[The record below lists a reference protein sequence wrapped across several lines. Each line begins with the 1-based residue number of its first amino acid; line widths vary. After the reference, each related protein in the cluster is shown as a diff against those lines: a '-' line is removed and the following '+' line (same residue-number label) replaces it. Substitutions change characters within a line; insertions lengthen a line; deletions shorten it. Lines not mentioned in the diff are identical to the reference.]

1 MTQPITR
8 RRAWLTVL
16 LPLAACSGQSVECL
30 TLDLDSG
37 LAWRSRG
44 QSWRLLGVA
53 PPLACAPLAPP
64 DAGEGRPVLPP
75 PPPGPPEAA
84 PMRT

>member
-1 MTQPITR
+1 MTHLAIP
-8 RRAWLTVL
+8 RRAWLTAL
-16 LPLAACSGQSVECL
+16 LPLAACSGQRVECL
-30 TLDLDSG
+30 TLDLESG

-53 PPLACAPLAPP
+53 PPVTCAPPP
-64 DAGEGRPVLPP
+64 LPESGEGPPVLPP
-75 PPPGPPEAA
+75 PPPAPPEAA